1 MGYYTYLCSGK
12 LFKRR
17 ERISFPSVFQILKVN
32 WSMTTEN
39 KLKPVEDIVQQMLSD
54 YPEFFCVNLKI
65 KPTNNI
71 KVFIDGDQGI
81 SIEKC
86 VMFNRELYKLIEA
99 AALFPEGEFSLEV
112 SSPGIDEPLKQ
123 HRQYVK
129 NTGRLVEVIL
139 NDDTTVE
146 GKLML
151 VNETGIQ
158 LQTTEGKG
166 KKKEVKDVDI
176 AFENIKSTTVQIQ
189 F

>member
-1 MGYYTYLCSGK
+1 
-12 LFKRR
+12 
-17 ERISFPSVFQILKVN
+17 
-32 WSMTTEN
+32 MTTEN
-39 KLKPVEDIVQQMLSD
+39 KLKQVEDIVHQMLSN

-71 KVFIDGDQGI
+71 KVYVDGDQGI

-86 VMFNRELYKLIEA
+86 VMFNRELYKIIEE

-112 SSPGIDEPLKQ
+112 SSPGIDEPLKL

-129 NTGRLVEVIL
+129 NVGRLVEVVR
-139 NDDTTVE
+139 NDDTIVE
-146 GKLML
+146 GKLTQVTDSAL
-151 VNETGIQ
+151 V

-166 KKKEVKDVDI
+166 KKKETKELEI
-176 AFENIKSTTVQIQ
+176 AFENIKTTTVQIQ